1 MEAVIVLA
9 TQPKIGLA
17 IPMGAQWTASGDGG
31 QFGGHAQ

>member
-1 MEAVIVLA
+1 MEVAIVLA

-17 IPMGAQWTASGDGG
+17 IPMGAQWTVSGEGG